1 MSADPRTD
9 ERAGARASAHAL
21 SPLRPWALRLLAGLA
36 LIFAIKSARD
46 LLLPVVVAMVFAFM
60 LAPAVRRLRHYGIVD
75 SIGSALV
82 VLAVLAGLGA
92 VGVAVT
98 GPALAWWERAP
109 TNLRQLSDAVDRL
122 RHSLPFFEP
131 PPPPQPAAPTKAES
145 RASRNAPPPA
155 PPAPPPDPLKERLT
169 SEGISFTRVLLMQV
183 TSFALSAAAT
193 VVLLYFLLASE
204 RWLIAR
210 TVQAI
215 PRRRARALLLSGVR
229 RAQRDISY
237 FFATQLFINI
247 GVGIAVTGTSWWL
260 GLPNPL
266 LWGVLTGVLNFIPY
280 LGPLTA
286 AVLVLLAGILTF
298 DAWNEAIAPM
308 VALVAVHALES
319 NIVSPLVVSRRL
331 ELSPLA
337 VFLAVMLWGWMWGV
351 AGALIAVPVL
361 LGVRIACKRVRALRG
376 WAAYLDRGREVPSL
390 RALIRPPKEKRP
402 SRAARAVARTAT
414 RESPRE
420 DL

>member
-1 MSADPRTD
+1 MSAQTRPA
-9 ERAGARASAHAL
+9 EGPASLAESTA
-21 SPLRPWALRLLAGLA
+21 SRPATSVRMRSWALRILAGLA
-36 LIFAIKSARD
+36 LIFAIKHARE
-46 LLLPVVVAMVFAFM
+46 LLLPVVVAVVFTFM
-60 LAPAVRRLRHYGIVD
+60 LAPAVRRLRRFGITD
-75 SIGSALV
+75 AIGAALV
-82 VLAVLAGLGA
+82 VIAVLGGIAA

-98 GPALAWWERAP
+98 GPAIAWWERAP
-109 TNLRQLSDAVDRL
+109 SNLRQLSDAVDRL

-131 PPPPQPAAPTKAES
+131 PPPATRTDARPV
-145 RASRNAPPPA
+145 RNAP
-155 PPAPPPDPLKERLT
+155 PPAPPPDPLKERLA
-169 SEGISFTRVLLMQV
+169 SEGLTFTRVLLLQV

-193 VVLLYFLLASE
+193 VMLLYFLLASE

-237 FFATQLFINI
+237 YFATQLMINI
-247 GVGIAVTGTSWWL
+247 GVGIAVTATSWWL

-286 AVLVLLAGILTF
+286 AVLVLLAGILAF
-298 DAWNEAIAPM
+298 DSWSDAIAPTL
-308 VALVAVHALES
+308 ALIAVHALET

-337 VFLAVMLWGWMWGV
+337 VFLAVLVWGGLWGV

-361 LGVRIACKRVRALRG
+361 LGVRIAFHRVRALRG
-376 WAAYLDRGREVPSL
+376 WAAYLDRGREIPSL
-390 RALIRPPKEKRP
+390 RALIRPPREKR
-402 SRAARAVARTAT
+402 SMRSMARGVARAAT
-414 RESPRE
+414 RQSPRDE
-420 DL
+420 L

>member
-1 MSADPRTD
+1 MSADPHPNEGATARPPGGGG
-9 ERAGARASAHAL
+9 RVARAD
-21 SPLRPWALRLLAGLA
+21 WALRVLALLAGV
-36 LIFAIKSARD
+36 FAVKNARE
-46 LLLPVVVAMVFAFM
+46 LLLPVVVAVVFTFM
-60 LAPAVRRLRHYGIVD
+60 LAPAVRRLRHFGVTD
-75 SIGSALV
+75 AIGAALV
-82 VLAVLAGLGA
+82 VFAVLGGIAA
-92 VGVAVT
+92 VGAAVT
-98 GPALAWWERAP
+98 DPALAWWERAP
-109 TNLRQLSDAVDRL
+109 SNMRQLSDTLDRL
-122 RHSLPFFEP
+122 RRSLPFLEQPSTPAPQGKPAARPPRNATP
-131 PPPPQPAAPTKAES
+131 PP
-145 RASRNAPPPA
+145 
-155 PPAPPPDPLKERLT
+155 PPPDPLKERLA
-169 SEGISFTRVLLMQV
+169 SEGISFTRALLFQV
-183 TSFALSAAAT
+183 SSFALSAAAT

-237 FFATQLFINI
+237 YFATQLFINI
-247 GVGIAVTGTSWWL
+247 GVGIAVTSTSWWL

-286 AVLVLLAGILTF
+286 AVLVLLAGLLTF
-298 DAWNEAIAPM
+298 DALTDAIAPM
-308 VALVAVHALES
+308 LALVAVHALES

-337 VFLAVMLWGWMWGV
+337 VFLAVLLWGWLWGV

-361 LGVRIACKRVRALRG
+361 LGLRIACHRVRALRA

-390 RALIRPPKEKRP
+390 RALIRPPKERRTLRP
-402 SRAARAVARTAT
+402 REARGVVRTAT
-414 RESPRE
+414 REAPRDE
-420 DL
+420 L

>member
-1 MSADPRTD
+1 LSADLHPVENVTSRPPAAAPR
-9 ERAGARASAHAL
+9 ARE
-21 SPLRPWALRLLAGLA
+21 WALRVLVALAVL
-36 LIFAIKSARD
+36 FAIKHSREI
-46 LLLPVVVAMVFAFM
+46 LLPIVVAVVFAFM
-60 LAPAVRRLRHYGIVD
+60 LAPAVRRLRHYGITE
-75 SIGSALV
+75 SIGAALV
-82 VLAVLAGLGA
+82 VIAVLAGIAA
-92 VGVAVT
+92 VGAAVT

-109 TNLRQLSDAVDRL
+109 SNMRQLSDAVDRL
-122 RHSLPFFEP
+122 RHSLPFFEFP
-131 PPPPQPAAPTKAES
+131 AGATPQTRPEARPTRQPAAP
-145 RASRNAPPPA
+145 
-155 PPAPPPDPLKERLT
+155 PPAPPPDPIKERLA
-169 SEGISFTRVLLMQV
+169 SEGLTFTRMLLLQV
-183 TSFALSAAAT
+183 SSFALSAAAT
-193 VVLLYFLLASE
+193 VMLLYFLLASE

-229 RAQRDISY
+229 RTQRDISY
-237 FFATQLFINI
+237 YFTTQLFINCA
-247 GVGIAVTGTSWWL
+247 VGAAVALTSWWL

-286 AVLVLLAGILTF
+286 AVVVLLAGILAF
-298 DAWNEAIAPM
+298 DAWGDAVAPTL
-308 VALVAVHALES
+308 ALIAVHALES

-337 VFLAVMLWGWMWGV
+337 VFLAVMLWGWLWGV

-361 LGVRIACKRVRALRG
+361 LGVRIASHRVRALRG

-390 RALIRPPKEKRP
+390 RALIRSPKERRMP
-402 SRAARAVARTAT
+402 RARIVRATIRTAT